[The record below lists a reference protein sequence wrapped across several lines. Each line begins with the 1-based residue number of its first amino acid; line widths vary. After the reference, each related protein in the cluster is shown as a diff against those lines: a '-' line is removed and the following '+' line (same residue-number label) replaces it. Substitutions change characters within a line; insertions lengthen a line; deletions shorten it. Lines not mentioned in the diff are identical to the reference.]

1 MTWTRDGKQED
12 LMCRYF
18 VMQMVQLATRFERNA
33 NFIEYRNSFYS
44 LLILLSKALLD
55 DYDSAENGNIPRA
68 RKMMPSSGD
77 TLIKYFS
84 VFGWYLHTHTHTNK
98 MYYYIIPN
106 PRNLS
111 IIVSIGR
118 VTRSVVSFSV
128 CFMFLSHF
136 NASKYYFNIYNI

>member
-1 MTWTRDGKQED
+1 MTWTRVDKQED

-44 LLILLSKALLD
+44 LLILLSKALD

-77 TLIKYFS
+77 TLIKYFQFS
-84 VFGWYLHTHTHTNK
+84 VDIYTLTHTQNEQNSKFKESEHFCSDLTGDEEFCSFLCLF
-98 MYYYIIPN
+98 YI
-106 PRNLS
+106 
-111 IIVSIGR
+111 
-118 VTRSVVSFSV
+118 SFAFRRTKILLQYRYS
-128 CFMFLSHF
+128 
-136 NASKYYFNIYNI
+136 